1 MRRAQQGFTL
11 IEIVIA
17 FTILSLTTVLVVNLV
32 AITARDPTAT
42 AG

>member
-17 FTILSLTTVLVVNLV
+17 FTSLALSTVLVVSLV
-32 AITARDPTAT
+32 T
-42 AG
+42 